1 MRLTTAKVLAT
12 ISVISV
18 SLVAWAQE
26 ASLGDAAPPLSVSSW
41 VKGEPVDLTASKGE
55 RVYLIEFWGTWC
67 PPCRESIP
75 HLTEVQKKYGE
86 RGLVIVGI
94 SDEEAETV
102 RPFVAKQGDRMKYTV
117 AIDKEQKTTEA
128 YMGAFGLDSIPSAF
142 LVDRKGKVV
151 WFGHPQ
157 DEELEERLE
166 RLFPEKGDTSRR

>member
-1 MRLTTAKVLAT
+1 MRIVTARVLAT

-18 SLVAWAQE
+18 SSVAWAQE

-41 VKGEPVDLTASKGE
+41 VKGEPVDLTTSKGE

-75 HLTEVQKKYGE
+75 HLTEVQKNYGK

-94 SDEEAETV
+94 SDEEVETV
-102 RPFVAKQGDRMKYTV
+102 RPFVAKQGERMAYTV
-117 AIDKEQKTTEA
+117 AVDKEQKTTES

-142 LVDRKGKVV
+142 LIDQQGKVV

-157 DEELEERLE
+157 DEELEKHLE
-166 RLFPEKGDTSRR
+166 RLLPEKGGSNKR